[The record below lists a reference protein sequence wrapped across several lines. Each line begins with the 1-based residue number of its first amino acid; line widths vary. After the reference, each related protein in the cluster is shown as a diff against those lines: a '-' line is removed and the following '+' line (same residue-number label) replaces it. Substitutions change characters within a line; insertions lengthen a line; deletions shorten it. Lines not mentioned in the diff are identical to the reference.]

1 MKKIFTLLAVI
12 GMFGFQSCEG
22 PEGPPGPPGQDG
34 LLANVFEI
42 SSVSFTSANKFS
54 ILYTFGKT
62 IYTTDKVL
70 VYRLSGLDSSG
81 ADIWRLIPENHFFPN
96 GTLDFGYD
104 FDFTY
109 KDVNIFMVGNDLGT
123 VSTDFISNQIFRI
136 VVVPASLINGINKN
150 DYKSVINALNLKESQ
165 IQKIDVQ

>member
-1 MKKIFTLLAVI
+1 MKKIIILLAVI
-12 GMFGFQSCEG
+12 GMFGLQGCEG

-34 LLANVFEI
+34 LIGDVYEI
-42 SSVSFTSANKFS
+42 SSVSFTTGNKFS

-62 IYTTDKVL
+62 IFTSDKVL
-70 VYRLSGLDSSG
+70 VYRLSGLDNTG
-81 ADIWRLIPENHFFPN
+81 ADIWKLIPENHFFPN
-96 GTLDFGYD
+96 GTLNFGYE

-109 KDVNIFMVGNDLGT
+109 KDVRIFMIGNSLET

-136 VVVPASLINGINKN
+136 VVLPAGMVDAIDKN
-150 DYKSVINALNLKESQ
+150 NYKAVINALNIKENK